1 MKRSTSIYLGLLTLF
16 LASWVVMVLIPYVQA
31 GRLSPDIDPDTKDQS
46 PTAYSGLAEQGR
58 QVYAANGCVY
68 CHSQQ
73 VRSRADSA
81 DIDRGDGARRTVAR
95 DYVRDRAVYLGD
107 SRMGPDLANVGVRH
121 DKADWYY
128 AHEYSPASVS
138 PGSNCAP
145 VRFLFEKRRP
155 AGQPSTEAI
164 DPKAI
169 ALDMPAPGEEVIPR
183 HDAKALV
190 AYLLSLKRSS
200 YKLPEAPEE
209 AAPDTAP

>member
-1 MKRSTSIYLGLLTLF
+1 MKRSTSIYLGLFALF
-16 LASWVVMVLIPYVQA
+16 MTSWVVMVLVPYVQA
-31 GRLSPDIDPDTKDQS
+31 GRLSPEVDPDTKDQS

-58 QVYAANGCVY
+58 QIYAANGCVY

-73 VRSRADSA
+73 VRSRAASA
-81 DIDRGDGARRTVAR
+81 DIDREYGPRRTVAR
-95 DYVRDRAVYLGD
+95 DYVRDRAAYLGD
-107 SRMGPDLANVGVRH
+107 SRMGPDLANVGLRH

-145 VRFLFEKRRP
+145 MRFLFDKRQP
-155 AGQPSTEAI
+155 TGQPSTEAI
-164 DPKAI
+164 DPKSI
-169 ALDMPAPGEEVIPR
+169 ALDMPTLGEEVVPK

-209 AAPDTAP
+209 AALDGQ

>member
-1 MKRSTSIYLGLLTLF
+1 MKRPVSLYLGLLGLF
-16 LASWVVMVLIPYVQA
+16 LTSWIGLILIPYVQA
-31 GRLSPDIDPDTKDQS
+31 GRLSPDVDPDTKDQS
-46 PTAYSGLAEQGR
+46 PSAYSGLAEQGR
-58 QVYAANGCVY
+58 AVYAANGCVY

-73 VRSRADSA
+73 VRSRADGA

-95 DYVRDRAVYLGD
+95 DYVRDRAAYLGN
-107 SRMGPDLANVGVRH
+107 SRMGPDLSNVGVRH

-128 AHEYSPASVS
+128 AHEFSPASVVD
-138 PGSNCAP
+138 GSNCP
-145 VRFLFEKRRP
+145 PMRFLFDERKIV
-155 AGQPSTEAI
+155 GQPTTEAL

-169 ALDMPAPGEEVIPR
+169 EQDLPVPGSEIVPR

-209 AAPDTAP
+209 AAPE